1 MSAQETAPA
10 DPIESMPIRLG
21 PLGLSPTFSLTNFG
35 IDSNVFNDPA
45 NPQSDF
51 TLTATPKVVAR
62 LRSSRLLM
70 TGGLA
75 TGLVYYQKFDDE
87 RSIDYATDG
96 RVDLDLGAFRPYAS
110 ARRLDTKDRLN
121 AELDLRT
128 PRISVNLA
136 AGARVLATSRT
147 GFRMEARRASVTF
160 DEASIF
166 EGVPLSE
173 TLNSETTTFEGGLEL
188 YLTPLTTLSVM
199 ASRQEDRFDQ
209 SPERDAASYKVMPT
223 LKFEPPAILQ
233 GTLGVGY
240 RRFNGLAAAMPDFSG
255 VVFEGGLTHIFVE
268 RTKLDVGV
276 FRDVQYSFEVEEPYY
291 VTTGVR
297 ATITHQVRDALDMR
311 GTVSRDRLDYRSQQP
326 DERRDTL
333 TLVSAGTGYRFSPN
347 LRIGVDLEFARRLS
361 DRADRDYDRVRL
373 LGSAAYGF

>member
-1 MSAQETAPA
+1 
-10 DPIESMPIRLG
+10 MPLRFG
-21 PLGLSPTFSLTNFG
+21 PLGVSPTFTLTNFG

-51 TLTATPKVVAR
+51 TLTATPKVLAR
-62 LRSSRLLM
+62 LRSGRLLL

-87 RSIDYATDG
+87 RSIDYAGDG
-96 RVDLDLGAFRPYAS
+96 RADLDMGWFRPYAA

-121 AELDLRT
+121 AELDLRA
-128 PRISVNLA
+128 PRVSVNLA
-136 AGARVLATSRT
+136 AGARVLAGPRT

-160 DEASIF
+160 DEAWTF
-166 EGVPLSE
+166 EGVPLSQ
-173 TLNSETTTFEGGLEL
+173 TLNSDTTTFEAGLEL
-188 YLTPLTTLSVM
+188 YLTPLTTLSVL
-199 ASRQEDRFDQ
+199 ASRQEDRFDE
-209 SPERDAASYKVMPT
+209 SPERDADSYKVMPT

-233 GTLGVGY
+233 GSIGVGY
-240 RRFNGLAAAMPDFSG
+240 RHFDGRAASLPDFSG
-255 VVFEGGLTHIFVE
+255 VVFDGVLTHVFVE
-268 RTKLDVGV
+268 RTKVDVGV

-297 ATITHQVRDALDMR
+297 LTVTHQLRESLDAR
-311 GTVSRDRLDYRSQQP
+311 GMVSRDRLAYRSQQP
-326 DERRDTL
+326 DDRRDKVTI
-333 TLVSAGTGYRFSPN
+333 VSAGIGYRFSPN
-347 LRIGVDLEFARRLS
+347 LRVGVDLEFARRLS